1 MRCKRLFIARRYFLI
16 HFWNSCLNNFD
27 ERTNSM
33 NQMLDKAN
41 SLHPNIKLVR
51 QLGTAIS
58 FLDVFIEN
66 KDVYGAPYYTS
77 ITV

>member
-1 MRCKRLFIARRYFLI
+1 
-16 HFWNSCLNNFD
+16 
-27 ERTNSM
+27 M